1 MAARR
6 LILVMLGLLGISILL
21 SFVIPQPESNNE
33 EEATAVSGT
42 TGTTGAS
49 GTTGAT
55 GTTGS
60 TGDTDRGGRDT
71 GPKTVTA
78 TLNVDPGK
86 RKRSVGKEPCASPGS
101 RLVLTVTSPVPV
113 DVGLPAFGR
122 TASVTPYAP
131 AVFDLLL
138 PEGAKQFSVTDLA
151 TGDLLGEF
159 RSGACS
165 AADGGTKDGQGRAAA
180 GPDLQ

>member
-21 SFVIPQPESNNE
+21 SFVVPQPESNNE
-33 EEATAVSGT
+33 EEATAVT
-42 TGTTGAS
+42 

-55 GTTGS
+55 GPSGATGPTGA
-60 TGDTDRGGRDT
+60 TGDTAPRDQSLDRT
-71 GPKTVTA
+71 TVTA
-78 TLNVDPGK
+78 TLEVNPEEPGK
-86 RKRSVGKEPCASPGS
+86 RQGREPCARPGD
-101 RLVLTVTSPVPV
+101 RLVLTVASTVPV

-122 TASVTPYAP
+122 TGSVTPYAP

-138 PEGAKQFSVTDLA
+138 PEGRKKFSVTNLA

-159 RSGACS
+159 RSGGCS
-165 AADGGTKDGQGRAAA
+165 TAGGGAENGQGRGTA
-180 GPDLQ
+180 GPDRQ